1 MQKTAATSSVLL
13 LILVSG
19 QIFAENKRLANEKPN
34 IIVIMCDQLKATASH
49 LYGNSFCKT
58 PNLGRMADEG
68 TLFENAYT
76 PHPLCV
82 PARVSLW
89 TAQYPHTHGSRRNQT
104 LMPPDAAHA
113 FKQWKALGY
122 KNALI
127 GKNHCFRTP
136 KDLSLFDVWCE
147 TVHHGPVKRPPRGM
161 DWVADPANAIEAY
174 ATTVKN
180 MNQSPRFG
188 YAITEYPATYY
199 STGLL
204 TAQALQFL
212 AENKEQPFALWLSY
226 PDPHEPYIA
235 PKRYV
240 DMIPEDVP
248 LPSRRPGEFAGKE
261 VPERSRVLYEI
272 LGMDDDREEHIRN
285 QLRVYHANLK
295 FIDDGVGR
303 ILDALDT
310 QGLRDNTIVVFT
322 SDHGDFAGEHNMT
335 CKGGLFY
342 DCLTRVP
349 LILSGPGIPK
359 GIRDQSM
366 ANLVDIVPT
375 LYRLVGIDIPRTMT
389 GKPLPTITD
398 EPPRTATFS
407 EYGCGG
413 PPFTMGD
420 LARFGQTSGRKALVR
435 SLNWREAEGRA
446 KMVCTRQWK
455 YVYAPANGA
464 DELYNRQND
473 PAEQTN
479 LVSDPAYKSVVFD
492 LRTKL
497 LAWCIA
503 TEDAKPVPL
512 P

>member
-1 MQKTAATSSVLL
+1 MNQ
-13 LILVSG
+13 
-19 QIFAENKRLANEKPN
+19 PN

-49 LYGNSFCKT
+49 LYGNPFCET
-58 PNLGRMADEG
+58 PNLERMASEG

-76 PHPLCV
+76 PHALCV
-82 PARVSLW
+82 PARISLW
-89 TAQYPHTHGSRRNQT
+89 TAQYPHTHGGRRNQT
-104 LMPPDAAHA
+104 LMPPDATHA

-127 GKNHCFRTP
+127 GKNHCF
-136 KDLSLFDVWCE
+136 KSDEDLALFDVWCE
-147 TVHHGPVKRPPRGM
+147 AVHHGPVKQPPRGM
-161 DWVADPANAIEAY
+161 DWVADAAKAAEAY
-174 ATTVKN
+174 ATTVGN
-180 MNQSPRFG
+180 MNQSPRFS
-188 YAITEYPATYY
+188 YAITDYPDTCY

-204 TAQALQFL
+204 TEQTLQFL
-212 AENKEQPFALWLSY
+212 AESKDQPFALWLSY

-240 DMIPEDVP
+240 DMIPADVS
-248 LPSRRPGEFAGKE
+248 LPPRREGEFAGPE
-261 VPERSRVLYEI
+261 VPERSRVLHEI
-272 LGMDDDREEHIRN
+272 LGMDDDREEDIRN

-295 FIDDGVGR
+295 FIDASVGR
-303 ILDALDT
+303 IFDALDSHD
-310 QGLRDNTIVVFT
+310 LRDKTIVVFT

-359 GIRDQSM
+359 GVRDESM

-375 LYRLVGIDIPRTMT
+375 LYSLAGIDIPRSMT
-389 GKPLPTITD
+389 GNPLPTITD

-413 PPFTMGD
+413 PPFTMAD
-420 LARFGQTSGRKALVR
+420 LAEFEESTGRKALTR

-455 YVYAPANGA
+455 YVYDPDGGG
-464 DELYNRQND
+464 DELYNRQDDPGELSNLVND
-473 PAEQTN
+473 PAHK
-479 LVSDPAYKSVVFD
+479 DVVCK
-492 LRTKL
+492 LRTQL
-497 LAWCIA
+497 LAWCVS